1 MMQNLSQ
8 LAQLVRGRNPQEF
21 VMAMLQN
28 NQIQDPRV
36 KQMIQFAQSGNT
48 NDLVNLASSMMA
60 QKGLNLNQEYNSFM
74 SMLK

>member
-8 LAQLVRGRNPQEF
+8 LAQLVKGRNPQEF

-48 NDLVNLASSMMA
+48 NDLVNLASSIMA

>member
-8 LAQLVRGRNPQEF
+8 LAQLVKGRNPQEF

>member
-1 MMQNLSQ
+1 
-8 LAQLVRGRNPQEF
+8 
-21 VMAMLQN
+21 MAMLQN

-60 QKGLNLNQEYNSFM
+60 QKGLNLN
-74 SMLK
+74 